1 MFDEE
6 RIFMDVLD
14 MCNDLSDEYLN
25 ALIDNIEVMIENR
38 EEESEEKNYE

>member
-14 MCNDLSDEYLN
+14 MCNNLSDEYLN

-38 EEESEEKNYE
+38 EEESEEQ

>member
-14 MCNDLSDEYLN
+14 MCNNLSDEYLN
-25 ALIDNIEVMIENR
+25 ILIDNLKVMIENR
-38 EEESEEKNYE
+38 EEESEEDM

>member
-14 MCNDLSDEYLN
+14 MCNNLSDEYLN
-25 ALIDNIEVMIENR
+25 VLIDNIKVMIENR
-38 EEESEEKNYE
+38 KEESEEE

>member
-14 MCNDLSDEYLN
+14 MCNNLSDEYLN
-25 ALIDNIEVMIENR
+25 ILIDNIEVMIENR
-38 EEESEEKNYE
+38 KEESEEDK